1 MAKSKA
7 LPPVERLREVF
18 TIDSEGRL
26 YWRETACHA
35 VAGKEITTKSVS
47 GYLQV
52 GLDRK
57 TYRVHRIVWA
67 LAYGED
73 PKEFL
78 IDHINGDKTDNC
90 PSNLRLCSDGQNQL
104 NSKIPLNNKSGIKG
118 VSLDS
123 RPLTKPWR
131 AKYVL
136 TSIFIALILFSQFTI
151 KCDLHCIL
159 DYIASRTPACPL
171 AVERGFNGREPKKL
185 GRKCRH
191 GTLKRPSM
199 LS

>member
-1 MAKSKA
+1 MAKSKS

-67 LAYGED
+67 LVYGED

-90 PSNLRLCSDGQNQL
+90 PSNLRLCSDEQNQL

-131 AKYVL
+131 AKY
-136 TSIFIALILFSQFTI
+136 
-151 KCDLHCIL
+151 
-159 DYIASRTPACPL
+159 
-171 AVERGFNGREPKKL
+171 RGKKL
-185 GRKCRH
+185 GYFATKEEAADALAVAVEQCADKHFYRFDFV
-191 GTLKRPSM
+191 
-199 LS
+199 